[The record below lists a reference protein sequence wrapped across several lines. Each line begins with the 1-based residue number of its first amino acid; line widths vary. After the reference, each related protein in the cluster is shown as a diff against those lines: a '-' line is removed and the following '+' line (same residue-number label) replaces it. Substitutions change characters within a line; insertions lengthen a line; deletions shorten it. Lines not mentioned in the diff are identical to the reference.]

1 MATSPPEDLPPS
13 QPMEGFFANILTPGS
28 SLNPIFLYIVDAVLA
43 SLMLIFLALLI
54 LSGGSVHFIFLM
66 VITGGLWASVKW
78 FVPRL

>member
-54 LSGGSVHFIFLM
+54 LYNVDS
-66 VITGGLWASVKW
+66 W
-78 FVPRL
+78 FQYVLLDAVSAPLCQIICSKT